1 MKNYDTTNIE
11 KGNDEYFE
19 IRKLSI
25 KFSSIKYQENIID
38 NNITDIDFTN
48 CEILLR
54 KFYNLTHNETLYLRK
69 IDIKQDK
76 MRIPKI
82 LYSVYYNLL
91 GTKLERLNLSICQNA
106 KIFLYLPVKINEN
119 IDTLN
124 SISGYFNDICYTA
137 TSESGTDIIL

>member
-69 IDIKQDK
+69 IDIKQEQ
-76 MRIPKI
+76 MRIMP
-82 LYSVYYNLL
+82 
-91 GTKLERLNLSICQNA
+91 
-106 KIFLYLPVKINEN
+106 
-119 IDTLN
+119 
-124 SISGYFNDICYTA
+124 
-137 TSESGTDIIL
+137 